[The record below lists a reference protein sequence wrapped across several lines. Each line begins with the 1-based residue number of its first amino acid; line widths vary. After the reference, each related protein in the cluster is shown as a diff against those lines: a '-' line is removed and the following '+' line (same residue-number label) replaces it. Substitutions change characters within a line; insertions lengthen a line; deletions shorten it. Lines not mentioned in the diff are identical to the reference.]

1 MSQRTPSAWPIFG
14 VFFIESV
21 ALGLWIP
28 RIPDIKDALGLSDS
42 LLGVALLCM
51 PIGTLLG
58 LALAGRVIDRLGLRQ
73 TCRVFLPIWSLL
85 FLIPASAG
93 SLFTLGAGLALAGFA
108 VGMIETAMNTEAA
121 RQESASGRRLMSRC
135 HGFWSLGSMFGALLG
150 GLLGE
155 ASVSVATQS
164 LWLMPVVA
172 VLGVL
177 IASTLPQVQA
187 EPSTSTDTNTGNAS
201 RLFRWPALALVPLCC
216 MPLGLMMIEG
226 AFIDWSAVF
235 ARDILEASPLVIA
248 VIYAA
253 FASVMAITRLSG
265 DWLGDRFGDVAL
277 ARASSVA
284 AVMGIAGFALAP
296 NVASAFFAA
305 AIAGAGVAVVFP
317 LAVSAVARRHTPG
330 RSAADN
336 VAALNMI
343 SFSAFL
349 FAPPLIGFLSDAT
362 NLRIALLALVPGALL
377 SLYLTRELVVS
388 AEAAC
393 S

>member
-201 RLFRWPALALVPLCC
+201 RLFRWPA
-216 MPLGLMMIEG
+216 
-226 AFIDWSAVF
+226 
-235 ARDILEASPLVIA
+235 
-248 VIYAA
+248 
-253 FASVMAITRLSG
+253 ITRLSG